1 MTPDEPD
8 RLAALF
14 LRSAHD
20 APERVAIRDSGGSWT
35 YAEVAA
41 AAAGLAGRLAAA
53 GVVPGD
59 RVGVMAARRAG
70 GPVAILAVLWSG
82 AAYVPIDPG
91 WPAARRA
98 AVLRGARVRR
108 VVAVDTAH
116 DTPEDVPRTDLTTP
130 ELLRTRDAPPSSPRS
145 RPHPG
150 AAYVIF
156 TSGSTGAPKGVEIRS
171 AAAAGL
177 VESVASLIGMGPD
190 SVFVALSSF
199 AFDISVFEIFAPWA
213 VGGELVVVA
222 ELQVLANRLGALL
235 HAPGRHVFCQT
246 TPTVLEHLLQAGLE
260 LPAGTVLLLAGERLR
275 RSLVAQVAHTEQVW
289 NLYGPTEATIYTT
302 AHACLPLDPDDPEP
316 DLPIGTPVNGAVAEV
331 RPLSETAGE
340 VGELL
345 IGGPGV
351 ALGYLGRPDL
361 TAERFQDGGA
371 RYATG
376 DVVRRRPDGLLV
388 HAGRLD
394 RQVKIRGNRVE
405 LDEVE
410 AALAD
415 LVGHGRVAV
424 RMDAHRVVGPH
435 LAAFVADPPCDVVEL
450 RRRLAGRL
458 PAYMVP
464 TRMYQV
470 PEIPMTS
477 SGKTDHS
484 ALRAPEETRVWDEAV
499 FETLSKLWERHLGAP
514 AAPDGNF
521 YALGGRPHTARR
533 IATGLAQAHD
543 IEVDIALIEQNP
555 VFSDLAATV
564 TELVRMSAPRAEK
577 GCSKRLGESG

>member
-8 RLAALF
+8 RLAAMF
-14 LRSAHD
+14 LKSAHD
-20 APERVAIRDSGGSWT
+20 APDRVAIRDSGGSWT
-35 YAEVAA
+35 YAETAA
-41 AAAGLAGRLAAA
+41 AAADLADRLAGA
-53 GVVPGD
+53 GVAPGE

-70 GPVAILAVLWSG
+70 GPVAILAVLLSG

-91 WPAARRA
+91 WPPARRA
-98 AVLRGARVRR
+98 AVLQGAQARMVL
-108 VVAVDTAH
+108 AVDTGH
-116 DTPEDVPRTDLTTP
+116 DTPEGVPRMDLTTP
-130 ELLRTRDAPPSSPRS
+130 ELLQARSAPPSSPRP

-199 AFDISVFEIFAPWA
+199 AFDVSVFEIFAPWS
-213 VGGELVVVA
+213 VGGELVVAA
-222 ELQVLANRLGALL
+222 ELQILANRLGALL
-235 HAPGRHVFCQT
+235 EAPGLQVFLQT

-260 LPAGTVLLLAGERLR
+260 LPTGTVLLLAGERLR
-275 RSLVAQVAHTEQVW
+275 RSLVAQVAHVEQVW

-302 AHACLPLDPDDPEP
+302 AHACLPLTPGDPEP
-316 DLPIGTPVNGAVAEV
+316 DLPIGSPVNGAVAEI
-331 RPLSETAGE
+331 RPLSDTAEE

-351 ALGYLGRPDL
+351 ALGYFGRPDL
-361 TAERFQDGGA
+361 TAERFLDGGA

-376 DVVRRRPDGLLV
+376 DVVRRRADGLLV

-410 AALAD
+410 AALVD

-424 RMDAHRVVGPH
+424 RMDTHRVVGPY
-435 LAAFVADPPCDVVEL
+435 LAAFVADPHCDVVEL
-450 RRRLAGRL
+450 RRRLAARV

-464 TRMYQV
+464 TRIYQV
-470 PEIPMTS
+470 PEIPTTS

-484 ALRAPEETRVWDEAV
+484 ALRAPEETRAWDGAV

-521 YALGGRPHTARR
+521 YALGGHPHTALQ

-543 IEVDIALIEQNP
+543 IEVDVAVIERNP
-555 VFSDLAATV
+555 VLSDLAAAV
-564 TELVRMSAPRAEK
+564 TELVGMSTPRD
-577 GCSKRLGESG
+577 

>member
-1 MTPDEPD
+1 MTHDEPD

-14 LRSAHD
+14 LKSAHETPD
-20 APERVAIRDSGGSWT
+20 RVAIRDGGGSWT
-35 YAEVAA
+35 YAETAA
-41 AAAGLAGRLAAA
+41 AAAQLAGRLAAEVA
-53 GVVPGD
+53 PGD

-70 GPVAILAVLWSG
+70 GPAAILGVLWSG
-82 AAYVPIDPG
+82 ATYVPVDPG
-91 WPAARRA
+91 WPAVRRA
-98 AVLRGARVRR
+98 AVLRGAQARM
-108 VVAVDTAH
+108 VVAVDTVN
-116 DTPEDVPRTDLTTP
+116 DTPEDVPRLDLTTP
-130 ELLRTRDAPPSSPRS
+130 ELLRAPSAPPSSPRP

-150 AAYVIF
+150 AAYVIY
-156 TSGSTGAPKGVEIRS
+156 TSGSTGTPKGVEIRS

-199 AFDISVFEIFAPWA
+199 AFDVSVFEIFAPWS

-222 ELQVLANRLGALL
+222 ELQILANRLGALL
-235 HAPGRHVFCQT
+235 DTPGRRTFLQT

-260 LPAGTVLLLAGERLR
+260 LPAPTVLLLAGERLR
-275 RSLVAQVAHTEQVW
+275 RSLVAQVAHVEQLW

-302 AHACLPLDPDDPEP
+302 AHRCLPLAPDDPDP
-316 DLPIGTPVNGAVAEV
+316 DLPIGAPVNGAIPEI
-331 RPLSETAGE
+331 RPLKDTTEKDTTE
-340 VGELL
+340 DVGELL

-361 TAERFQDGGA
+361 TAERFLDGGS

-376 DVVRRRPDGLLV
+376 DVVRRRADGLLV

-394 RQVKIRGNRVE
+394 RQVKVRGNRVE

-410 AALAD
+410 AALVD
-415 LVGHGRVAV
+415 LVGHGRVVV
-424 RMDAHRVVGPH
+424 RMDAHRLVGPY
-435 LAAFVADPPCDVVEL
+435 LAAFVADPHCDVVEL
-450 RRRLAGRL
+450 RRRLSGRI

-464 TRMYQV
+464 TRIYRV

-499 FETLSKLWERHLGAP
+499 FETLSKLWEQHLGAT

-521 YALGGRPHTARR
+521 YALGGNPHTAQE
-533 IATGLAQAHD
+533 IATGLAQAHG
-543 IEVDIALIEQNP
+543 IEVYVAMIERNP
-555 VFSDLAATV
+555 VLSDLAAAV
-564 TELVRMSAPRAEK
+564 TEILRTSKPRDQK
-577 GCSKRLGESG
+577 PCD